1 MHPSEPGPGAD
12 ASLGDAIAAILGRQD
27 LAAAESSRLIRALWE
42 DLVLSPDLVEELHR
56 ALARLFAPPASST
69 PGQAAAF
76 VAVRSST
83 QEEDTERAARAGEF
97 DTYLFVPPDARALD
111 ALKRAWAGFW
121 SERAIHNRRVL
132 GLTGTRVGGGVLV
145 QRMIQP
151 RASGVIQTV
160 NVGSHDPGEMLVTV
174 GLGVG
179 EGVVSGTVG
188 ADLITVAK
196 DSLGNGRS
204 PRFRYVPGDKRTQMV
219 FDRARGTGT
228 VLVPSSY
235 HQRFR
240 PALEYME
247 LRELIET
254 AARLESA
261 YGLPL
266 DIEFAVEEGRL
277 WVLQARPVAQ
287 AQAVL
292 EETRERFPLSPPPS
306 PPGNTPSPPGKEQDS

>member
-1 MHPSEPGPGAD
+1 
-12 ASLGDAIAAILGRQD
+12 
-27 LAAAESSRLIRALWE
+27 
-42 DLVLSPDLVEELHR
+42 
-56 ALARLFAPPASST
+56 
-69 PGQAAAF
+69 
-76 VAVRSST
+76 
-83 QEEDTERAARAGEF
+83 
-97 DTYLFVPPDARALD
+97 
-111 ALKRAWAGFW
+111 
-121 SERAIHNRRVL
+121 
-132 GLTGTRVGGGVLV
+132 
-145 QRMIQP
+145 
-151 RASGVIQTV
+151 
-160 NVGSHDPGEMLVTV
+160 
-174 GLGVG
+174 
-179 EGVVSGTVG
+179 VG